1 VTIEAVLHGST
12 EAVLGR
18 AVGYA
23 DRWIVPARSRS
34 SFEVVTRRPSG
45 YDHSHLSVSSL
56 LTSSAPFSSL
66 SISAGAPS
74 TDSAGVRHYPG
85 RISNG
90 SAGTA
95 HLAQALVTTYDAYG
109 RVQRVGWGITNPSSI
124 AVGTSAPFDAT
135 VSSPVT
141 ANRVVYRAQ
150 ASSIGCTTTPRYAS
164 TSRENILPPITRSTA
179 SRRVALTFD
188 MGGRMDP
195 AVAIVKLLVA
205 NHVCATIFPTGAI
218 SRTTEGQGALATI
231 NDHPELFELGN
242 HTMHH
247 CDLVRGGGGS
257 PSSADAAT
265 CDSAGTSP
273 SEAFVKKELTD
284 GDYWI
289 RYYSGMPTKPF
300 WRAPYGSYDAD
311 VLTWAAEA
319 GWTKHIAWDV
329 DTIDWRPVSQ
339 GGPTAYSMAHKVVDN
354 ARSGSVVLM
363 HLGGYETLDALHA
376 MIDGLRERGYTLTTL
391 SDILG

>member
-1 VTIEAVLHGST
+1 
-12 EAVLGR
+12 
-18 AVGYA
+18 
-23 DRWIVPARSRS
+23 
-34 SFEVVTRRPSG
+34 
-45 YDHSHLSVSSL
+45 
-56 LTSSAPFSSL
+56 
-66 SISAGAPS
+66 
-74 TDSAGVRHYPG
+74 
-85 RISNG
+85 
-90 SAGTA
+90 
-95 HLAQALVTTYDAYG
+95 
-109 RVQRVGWGITNPSSI
+109 
-124 AVGTSAPFDAT
+124 
-135 VSSPVT
+135 
-141 ANRVVYRAQ
+141 
-150 ASSIGCTTTPRYAS
+150 
-164 TSRENILPPITRSTA
+164 
-179 SRRVALTFD
+179 

-218 SRTTEGQGALATI
+218 SRTTEGQAALATI